1 MPIDRGVIDQQLR
14 ALGEDPSW
22 WEQREMRDLPAVLQ
36 ADERILGISR
46 GKVARPRWM
55 HRSWLVV
62 VTDRRLL
69 CLRSGSRSSWSQV
82 EVSGSLIRRVT
93 LRIGPFRGRVV
104 VAGGGYTYRLLL
116 PRADAYRISSAL
128 ATIGPTP
135 RDSMPSFRPTIMARR
150 VIDHVLALPAA
161 ALRPTTPRVE
171 PPAPPKPDP
180 AVQEHV
186 DALEGQIDQ
195 LRQQVDFLEQLL
207 HQHHA
212 AAGSVRKLPGD

>member
-1 MPIDRGVIDQQLR
+1 
-14 ALGEDPSW
+14 
-22 WEQREMRDLPAVLQ
+22 
-36 ADERILGISR
+36 
-46 GKVARPRWM
+46 
-55 HRSWLVV
+55 
-62 VTDRRLL
+62 
-69 CLRSGSRSSWSQV
+69 
-82 EVSGSLIRRVT
+82 
-93 LRIGPFRGRVV
+93 
-104 VAGGGYTYRLLL
+104 
-116 PRADAYRISSAL
+116 
-128 ATIGPTP
+128 
-135 RDSMPSFRPTIMARR
+135 MARR

-212 AAGSVRKLPGD
+212 AAGSGRKLPAD